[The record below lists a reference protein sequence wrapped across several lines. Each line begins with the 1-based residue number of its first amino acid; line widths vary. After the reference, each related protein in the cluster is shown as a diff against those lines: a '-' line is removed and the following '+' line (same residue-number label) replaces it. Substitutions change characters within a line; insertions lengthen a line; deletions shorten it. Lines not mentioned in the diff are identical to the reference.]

1 MPPHQRAPAGRRLV
15 TATLT
20 ARGLG
25 ASRGA
30 RTLFAGLDLVVAEG
44 DVWGLTGPNGAG
56 KSTLL
61 HALAGE
67 PDAEMSGTVT
77 VSPPHATVGFLRQEV
92 ERHDDEE
99 VRDFLHRATGVADAQ
114 AHMDALALQMA
125 DSDSAADAYGD
136 ALERWLAL
144 GGGDLDE
151 RIPVTAARLGL
162 DVAVLGLPMS
172 ALSGGQA
179 ARVTLAAVL
188 LSQYEILLLDEPT
201 NDLDLAG
208 LAVLEDFMRTERRP
222 MVVVSHDREFLAR
235 CVTGIVELDSAQRQI
250 TVFDGGYESYLAER
264 ALARQRA
271 REAYEEYAGRVGQL
285 KDRMQ
290 TQKTW
295 LDKGVRNTMRK
306 SGGKDAEK
314 DKHIRNRAGQRS
326 EKQAAKISQTERA
339 MERLD
344 VVAEPRKEW
353 QLQMEIATAPR
364 SGSVV
369 AVLSD
374 AVVRRG
380 DFALGPVTLQID
392 SGDRVLISG
401 ANGSGK
407 STLLGLLAGDRL
419 PDTGR
424 VSTGAGVAA
433 GRVDQARAEFGG
445 PGPLLDT
452 FCVAADPAGL
462 DPTEGRTVLAKF
474 GLGGEHVARS
484 CASLSPGERT
494 RAALALLQLRG
505 VNLLV
510 LDEPTNH
517 LDLPAIEQLEQ
528 AVEAFDGA
536 VLLVT
541 HDRRM
546 RQGFRGTRELV
557 VDSGAVHEV
566 R

>member
-1 MPPHQRAPAGRRLV
+1 M

-20 ARGLG
+20 ARGFG
-25 ASRGA
+25 ATRGA
-30 RTLFAGLDLVVAEG
+30 RTLFDGLDLVVAPG

-61 HALAGE
+61 HALAGD
-67 PDAEMSGTVT
+67 PVAEMTGQLTL
-77 VSPPHATVGFLRQEV
+77 SPPDATVGLLRQEV
-92 ERHDDEE
+92 ERDDDEV
-99 VRDFLHRATGVADAQ
+99 VRDFLHRVTGVADALER
-114 AHMDALALQMA
+114 MNALAGQMA

-162 DVAVLGLPMS
+162 DDTVPDLPMS

-179 ARVTLAAVL
+179 ARVNLGAVL
-188 LSQYEILLLDEPT
+188 LSQYDILLLDEPT

-208 LAVLEDFMRTERRP
+208 LAVLEDFMQAERRP

-235 CVTGIVELDSAQRQI
+235 CVTGIVELDSAQQQI
-250 TVFDGGYESYLAER
+250 AVFDGGYEAYLAER

-271 REAYEEYAGRVGQL
+271 RDAYEEYAGRVDQL
-285 KDRMQ
+285 KDRVQ
-290 TQKTW
+290 TQKSW

-306 SGGKDAEK
+306 TGGKDAER

-326 EKQAAKISQTERA
+326 EKQAAKISQSERA
-339 MERLD
+339 MERLE

-353 QLQMEIATAPR
+353 ELQMEIATAPR

-369 AVLSD
+369 AVLAE

-380 DFALGPVTLQID
+380 DFVLGPVTLQID
-392 SGDRVLISG
+392 AGDRILISG
-401 ANGSGK
+401 SNGSGK
-407 STLLGLLAGDRL
+407 TTLLAAI
-419 PDTGR
+419 TGER
-424 VSTGAGVAA
+424 AVDSGRATVGSGVQP
-433 GRVDQARAEFGG
+433 GTVDQARTEFGG
-445 PGPLLDT
+445 PDPLLDT

-462 DPTEGRTVLAKF
+462 DPTEARTLLAKF
-474 GLGGEHVARS
+474 GLGGEHVARA

-494 RAALALLQLRG
+494 RAALALLQQRG

-528 AVEAFDGA
+528 AVDAFGGT
-536 VLLVT
+536 VLLIT

-546 RQGFRGTRELV
+546 RDAFRATRELL
-557 VDSGAVHEV
+557 VDAGSV
-566 R
+566 RERH

>member
-1 MPPHQRAPAGRRLV
+1 M

-25 ASRGA
+25 ATRGA
-30 RTLFAGLDLVVAEG
+30 RTLFEALDLVVASG

-61 HALAGE
+61 HALAGV
-67 PDAEMSGTVT
+67 PDAEMSGRVS
-77 VSPPHATVGFLRQEV
+77 VSPPDATVGLLRQEV
-92 ERHDDEE
+92 ESDDDED
-99 VRDFLHRATGVADAQ
+99 VRSLLRRVTGVADAQ
-114 AHMDALALQMA
+114 SHMDDLAEKMA
-125 DSDSAADAYGD
+125 DSEEAADAYGD

-162 DVAVLGLPMS
+162 DESVLDLQVA
-172 ALSGGQA
+172 ALSGGQR
-179 ARVTLAAVL
+179 ARVNLAAVL
-188 LSQYEILLLDEPT
+188 LSQYDILLLDEPT

-208 LAVLEDFMRTERRP
+208 LDVLEEFMRTERRP

-235 CVTGIVELDSAQRQI
+235 CVTGIVELDAAQRQI
-250 TVFDGGYESYLAER
+250 TVFDGGYESYLSER

-271 REAYEEYAGRVGQL
+271 REAYEEYSGKVDQL
-285 KDRMQ
+285 KDRIQ
-290 TQKTW
+290 TQKSW

-306 SGGKDAEK
+306 AGGKDAEK

-326 EKQAAKISQTERA
+326 EKQASKISQSERA

-344 VVAEPRKEW
+344 VIEEPRKEW
-353 QLQMEIATAPR
+353 ELQMEIASAPR
-364 SGSVV
+364 SGAVV
-369 AVLSD
+369 AVLD
-374 AVVRRG
+374 QAVVRRG
-380 DFALGPVTLQID
+380 DFILGPVTLQID
-392 SGDRVLISG
+392 SGDRVLVSG
-401 ANGSGK
+401 TNGSGK
-407 STLLGLLAGDRL
+407 STLLSLLLGDRE
-419 PDTGR
+419 PDSGR
-424 VSTGAGVAA
+424 VTLGSSVEA
-433 GRVDQARAEFGG
+433 GRVDQARAAFTG
-445 PGPLLDT
+445 PEELLDV
-452 FCVAADPAGL
+452 FCAAADPDGA
-462 DPTEGRTVLAKF
+462 DPTEARTLLAKF
-474 GLGGEHVARS
+474 GLSGEHVSRQ
-484 CASLSPGERT
+484 CDSLSPGERT
-494 RAALALLQLRG
+494 RAALALLQHRG

-528 AVEAFDGA
+528 AVEEFDGT

-546 RQGFRGTRELV
+546 RDAFRSTRMLEVDAGTVTER
-557 VDSGAVHEV
+557 

>member
-1 MPPHQRAPAGRRLV
+1 M

-20 ARGLG
+20 ARGFG
-25 ASRGA
+25 ATRGA
-30 RTLFAGLDLVVAEG
+30 RTLFDGLDLVVAPG

-61 HALAGE
+61 HALAGD
-67 PDAEMSGTVT
+67 PVAEMTGQLTL
-77 VSPPHATVGFLRQEV
+77 SPPDATVGLLRQEV
-92 ERHDDEE
+92 ERDDDEV
-99 VRDFLHRATGVADAQ
+99 VRDFLHRVTGVADAL
-114 AHMDALALQMA
+114 ARMNALAEQMA

-162 DVAVLGLPMS
+162 DDTVPDLPMS

-179 ARVTLAAVL
+179 ARVNLGAVL
-188 LSQYEILLLDEPT
+188 LSQYDILLLDEPT

-208 LAVLEDFMRTERRP
+208 LAVLEEFMQAERRP

-235 CVTGIVELDSAQRQI
+235 CVTGIVELDSAQQQI
-250 TVFDGGYESYLAER
+250 TVFDGGYEAYLAER

-271 REAYEEYAGRVGQL
+271 RDAYEEYAGRVDQL
-285 KDRMQ
+285 KDRVQ
-290 TQKTW
+290 TQKSW

-306 SGGKDAEK
+306 TGGKDAER

-326 EKQAAKISQTERA
+326 EKQAAKISQSERA
-339 MERLD
+339 MERLE

-353 QLQMEIATAPR
+353 ELQMEIATAPR

-369 AVLSD
+369 AVLAE

-380 DFALGPVTLQID
+380 DFALGPVTLQVD
-392 SGDRVLISG
+392 AGDRILISG
-401 ANGSGK
+401 SNGSGK
-407 STLLGLLAGDRL
+407 TTLLAAI
-419 PDTGR
+419 TGER
-424 VSTGAGVAA
+424 SVDSGRATVGSGVRP
-433 GRVDQARAEFGG
+433 GTVDQARTEFGG
-445 PGPLLDT
+445 PDPLLDT

-462 DPTEGRTVLAKF
+462 DPTEARTLLAKF
-474 GLGGEHVARS
+474 GLGGEHIARA

-494 RAALALLQLRG
+494 RAALALLQQRG

-528 AVEAFDGA
+528 AVDAFGGT
-536 VLLVT
+536 VLLIT

-546 RQGFRGTRELV
+546 RDAFRATRELL
-557 VDSGAVHEV
+557 VDAGSV
-566 R
+566 RERH

>member
-1 MPPHQRAPAGRRLV
+1 M

-30 RTLFAGLDLVVAEG
+30 RTLFDGLDLVVASG
-44 DVWGLTGPNGAG
+44 DIWGLTGPNGAG

-61 HALAGE
+61 HALAGV
-67 PDAEMSGTVT
+67 PDAEMSGRVS
-77 VSPPHATVGFLRQEV
+77 VSPPDATVGLLRQEV
-92 ERHDDEE
+92 ESDDDED
-99 VRDFLHRATGVADAQ
+99 VRSLLRRVTGVADAQ
-114 AHMDALALQMA
+114 SHMDDLAEKMA
-125 DSDSAADAYGD
+125 DSEEAADAYGD

-162 DVAVLGLPMS
+162 DESVLDLQVA
-172 ALSGGQA
+172 ALSGGQR
-179 ARVTLAAVL
+179 ARVNLAAVL
-188 LSQYEILLLDEPT
+188 LSQYDILLLDEPT

-208 LAVLEDFMRTERRP
+208 LDVLEEFMRTERRP

-235 CVTGIVELDSAQRQI
+235 CVTGIVELDAAQRQI
-250 TVFDGGYESYLAER
+250 TVFDGGYESYLSER

-271 REAYEEYAGRVGQL
+271 REAYEEYSGKVDQL
-285 KDRMQ
+285 KDRIQ
-290 TQKTW
+290 TQKSW

-306 SGGKDAEK
+306 AGGKDAEK

-326 EKQAAKISQTERA
+326 EKQASKISQSERA

-344 VVAEPRKEW
+344 VIEEPRKEW
-353 QLQMEIATAPR
+353 ELQMEIASAPR
-364 SGSVV
+364 SGAVV
-369 AVLSD
+369 AVLD
-374 AVVRRG
+374 QAVVRRG
-380 DFALGPVTLQID
+380 DFILGPVTLQID
-392 SGDRVLISG
+392 SGDRVLVSG
-401 ANGSGK
+401 TNGSGK
-407 STLLGLLAGDRL
+407 STLLSLLLGDRE
-419 PDTGR
+419 PDSGR
-424 VSTGAGVAA
+424 VTLGSSVEA
-433 GRVDQARAEFGG
+433 GRVDQARAAFTG
-445 PGPLLDT
+445 PEELLDV
-452 FCVAADPAGL
+452 FCAAADPDGA
-462 DPTEGRTVLAKF
+462 DPTEARTLLAKF
-474 GLGGEHVARS
+474 GLSGEHVSRQ
-484 CASLSPGERT
+484 CDSLSPGERT
-494 RAALALLQLRG
+494 RAALALLQHRG

-528 AVEAFDGA
+528 AVEEFDGT

-546 RQGFRGTRELV
+546 RDAFRSTRMLEVDAGTVTER
-557 VDSGAVHEV
+557 

>member
-1 MPPHQRAPAGRRLV
+1 MPPHERPAVGGIV

-20 ARGLG
+20 ARGFG
-25 ASRGA
+25 ATRGA
-30 RTLFAGLDLVVAEG
+30 RTLFDGLDLVVAPG

-61 HALAGE
+61 HALAGD
-67 PDAEMSGTVT
+67 PVAEMTGQLTL
-77 VSPPHATVGFLRQEV
+77 SPPDATVGLLRQEV
-92 ERHDDEE
+92 ERDDDEV
-99 VRDFLHRATGVADAQ
+99 VRDFLHRVTGVADAL
-114 AHMDALALQMA
+114 ARMNALAEQMA

-162 DVAVLGLPMS
+162 DDTVPDLPMS

-179 ARVTLAAVL
+179 ARVNLGAVL
-188 LSQYEILLLDEPT
+188 LSQYDILLLDEPT

-208 LAVLEDFMRTERRP
+208 LAVLEEFMQAERRP

-235 CVTGIVELDSAQRQI
+235 CVTGIVELDSAQQQI
-250 TVFDGGYESYLAER
+250 AVFDGGYEAYLAER

-271 REAYEEYAGRVGQL
+271 RDAYEEYAGRVDQL
-285 KDRMQ
+285 KDRVQ
-290 TQKTW
+290 TQKSW

-306 SGGKDAEK
+306 TGGKDAER

-326 EKQAAKISQTERA
+326 EKQAAKISQSERA
-339 MERLD
+339 MERLE

-353 QLQMEIATAPR
+353 ELQMVIATAPR

-369 AVLSD
+369 AVLAES
-374 AVVRRG
+374 VVRRG
-380 DFALGPVTLQID
+380 DFVLGPVTLQID
-392 SGDRVLISG
+392 AGDRILISG
-401 ANGSGK
+401 SNGSGK
-407 STLLGLLAGDRL
+407 TTLLAAI
-419 PDTGR
+419 TGER
-424 VSTGAGVAA
+424 SVDSGRATVGSGVQP
-433 GRVDQARAEFGG
+433 GTVDQARTEFGG
-445 PGPLLDT
+445 PDPLLDT

-462 DPTEGRTVLAKF
+462 DPTEARTLLAKF
-474 GLGGEHVARS
+474 GLGGEHVARA

-494 RAALALLQLRG
+494 RAALALLQQRG

-528 AVEAFDGA
+528 AVDAFGGT
-536 VLLVT
+536 VLLIT

-546 RQGFRGTRELV
+546 RDAFRATRELL
-557 VDSGAVHEV
+557 VDAGSV
-566 R
+566 RERR

>member
-1 MPPHQRAPAGRRLV
+1 M

-20 ARGLG
+20 ARGFG
-25 ASRGA
+25 ATRGA
-30 RTLFAGLDLVVAEG
+30 RTLFDGLDLVVAPG

-61 HALAGE
+61 HALAGD
-67 PDAEMSGTVT
+67 PVAEMTGQLTL
-77 VSPPHATVGFLRQEV
+77 SPPDATVGLLRQEV
-92 ERHDDEE
+92 ERDDDEV
-99 VRDFLHRATGVADAQ
+99 VRDFLHRVTGVADAL
-114 AHMDALALQMA
+114 ARMNALAEQMA

-162 DVAVLGLPMS
+162 DDTVPDLPMS

-179 ARVTLAAVL
+179 ARVNLGAVL
-188 LSQYEILLLDEPT
+188 LSQYDILLLDEPT

-208 LAVLEDFMRTERRP
+208 LAVLEDFMQAERRP

-235 CVTGIVELDSAQRQI
+235 CVTGIVELDSAQQQI
-250 TVFDGGYESYLAER
+250 AVFDGGYEAYLAER

-271 REAYEEYAGRVGQL
+271 RDAYEEYAGRVDQL
-285 KDRMQ
+285 KDRVQ
-290 TQKTW
+290 TQKSW

-306 SGGKDAEK
+306 TGGKDAER

-326 EKQAAKISQTERA
+326 EKQAAKISQSERA
-339 MERLD
+339 MERLE

-353 QLQMEIATAPR
+353 ELQMEIATAPR

-369 AVLSD
+369 AVLAE

-380 DFALGPVTLQID
+380 DFVLGPVTLQID
-392 SGDRVLISG
+392 AGDRILISG
-401 ANGSGK
+401 SNGSGK
-407 STLLGLLAGDRL
+407 TTLLAAI
-419 PDTGR
+419 TGER
-424 VSTGAGVAA
+424 AVDSGRATVGSGVQP
-433 GRVDQARAEFGG
+433 GTVDQARTEFGG
-445 PGPLLDT
+445 PDPLLDT

-462 DPTEGRTVLAKF
+462 DPTEARTLLAKF
-474 GLGGEHVARS
+474 GLGGEHVARA

-494 RAALALLQLRG
+494 RAALALLQQRG

-528 AVEAFDGA
+528 AVDAFGGT
-536 VLLVT
+536 VLLIT

-546 RQGFRGTRELV
+546 RDAFRATRELL
-557 VDSGAVHEV
+557 VDAGSV
-566 R
+566 RERH

>member
-1 MPPHQRAPAGRRLV
+1 M

-20 ARGLG
+20 ARGFG
-25 ASRGA
+25 ATRGA
-30 RTLFAGLDLVVAEG
+30 RTLFDGLDLVVAPG

-61 HALAGE
+61 HALAGD
-67 PDAEMSGTVT
+67 PVAEMTGQLTL
-77 VSPPHATVGFLRQEV
+77 SPPDATVGLLRQEV
-92 ERHDDEE
+92 ERDDDEV
-99 VRDFLHRATGVADAQ
+99 VRDFLHRVTGVADAL
-114 AHMDALALQMA
+114 ARMNALAEQMA

-162 DVAVLGLPMS
+162 DDTVPDLPMS

-179 ARVTLAAVL
+179 ARVNLGAVL
-188 LSQYEILLLDEPT
+188 LSQYDILLLDEPT

-208 LAVLEDFMRTERRP
+208 LAVLEEFMQAERRP

-235 CVTGIVELDSAQRQI
+235 CVTGIVELDSAQQQI
-250 TVFDGGYESYLAER
+250 AVFDGGYEAYLAER

-271 REAYEEYAGRVGQL
+271 RDAYEEYAGRVDQL
-285 KDRMQ
+285 KDRVQ
-290 TQKTW
+290 TQKSW

-306 SGGKDAEK
+306 TGGKDAER

-326 EKQAAKISQTERA
+326 EKQAAKISQSERA
-339 MERLD
+339 MERLE

-353 QLQMEIATAPR
+353 ELQMVIATAPR

-369 AVLSD
+369 AVLAES
-374 AVVRRG
+374 VVRRG
-380 DFALGPVTLQID
+380 DFVLGPVTLQID
-392 SGDRVLISG
+392 AGDRILISG
-401 ANGSGK
+401 SNGSGK
-407 STLLGLLAGDRL
+407 TTLLAAI
-419 PDTGR
+419 TGER
-424 VSTGAGVAA
+424 SVDSGRATVGSGVRP
-433 GRVDQARAEFGG
+433 GTVDQARTEFGG
-445 PGPLLDT
+445 PDPLLDS

-462 DPTEGRTVLAKF
+462 DPTEARTLLAKF
-474 GLGGEHVARS
+474 GLGGEHVARA

-494 RAALALLQLRG
+494 RAALALLQQRG

-528 AVEAFDGA
+528 AVDAFGGT
-536 VLLVT
+536 VLLIT

-546 RQGFRGTRELV
+546 RDAFRATRELL
-557 VDSGAVHEV
+557 VDAGSV
-566 R
+566 RERH

>member
-1 MPPHQRAPAGRRLV
+1 M

-30 RTLFAGLDLVVAEG
+30 RTLFDGLDLVVAAG

-61 HALAGE
+61 HALSGH
-67 PDAEMSGTVT
+67 PDAEMSGAVT
-77 VSPPHATVGFLRQEV
+77 VSPPQATVGLLRQEV
-92 ERHDDEE
+92 ERVDDEV
-99 VRDFLHRATGVADAQ
+99 VRDFLHRVTGVADAQ
-114 AHMDALALQMA
+114 AHMDALAERLA
-125 DSDSAADAYGD
+125 DSDAAAEAYGD

-162 DVAVLGLPMS
+162 DGAVLDLPMS

-179 ARVTLAAVL
+179 ARVNLSAVL
-188 LSQYEILLLDEPT
+188 LSQYDVLLLDEPT

-208 LAVLEDFMRTERRP
+208 LAVLEEFMRTERRP
-222 MVVVSHDREFLAR
+222 VVVVSHDREFLSR

-271 REAYEEYAGRVGQL
+271 REAYEEYSGRVDQL
-285 KDRMQ
+285 KDRIQ

-306 SGGKDAEK
+306 SGGKDAER

-326 EKQAAKISQTERA
+326 EKQAAKISQSERA

-344 VVAEPRKEW
+344 AVEEPRKEW
-353 QLQMEIATAPR
+353 ELQMEIAAAPR

-380 DFALGPVTLQID
+380 DFVLGPVTLQID

-407 STLLGLLAGDRL
+407 STLLGLLAGERT
-419 PDTGR
+419 PDAGR
-424 VSTGAGVAA
+424 ATTGAGVEP
-433 GRVDQARAEFGG
+433 GRVDQARAAFGG
-445 PGPLLDT
+445 PEPLLDT

-462 DPTEGRTVLAKF
+462 DPTEARTLLAKF
-474 GLGGEHVARS
+474 GLGGEHVARA
-484 CASLSPGERT
+484 CGSLSPGERT
-494 RAALALLQLRG
+494 RAALALLQQRG

-528 AVEAFDGA
+528 AVEAFSGT

-546 RQGFRGTRELV
+546 RETFRSTREL
-557 VDSGAVHEV
+557 AVEAGSV
-566 R
+566 REER

>member
-1 MPPHQRAPAGRRLV
+1 M

-20 ARGLG
+20 ARGFG
-25 ASRGA
+25 ATRGA
-30 RTLFAGLDLVVAEG
+30 RTLFDGLDLVVAPG

-61 HALAGE
+61 HALAGD
-67 PDAEMSGTVT
+67 PVAEMTGQLTL
-77 VSPPHATVGFLRQEV
+77 SPPDATVGLLRQEV
-92 ERHDDEE
+92 ERDDDEV
-99 VRDFLHRATGVADAQ
+99 VRDFLHRVTGVADALER
-114 AHMDALALQMA
+114 MNALAEQMA
-125 DSDSAADAYGD
+125 DSDSAAGAYGD

-151 RIPVTAARLGL
+151 RIPVIAARLGL
-162 DVAVLGLPMS
+162 DDTVPDLPMS

-179 ARVTLAAVL
+179 ARVNLGAVL
-188 LSQYEILLLDEPT
+188 LSQYDILLLDEPT

-208 LAVLEDFMRTERRP
+208 LAVLEEFMQAERRP

-235 CVTGIVELDSAQRQI
+235 CVTGIVELDSAQQQI
-250 TVFDGGYESYLAER
+250 AVFDGGYEAYLAER

-271 REAYEEYAGRVGQL
+271 RDAYEEYAGRVDQL
-285 KDRMQ
+285 KDRVQ
-290 TQKTW
+290 TQKSW

-306 SGGKDAEK
+306 TGGKDAER

-326 EKQAAKISQTERA
+326 EKQAAKISQSERA
-339 MERLD
+339 MERLE

-353 QLQMEIATAPR
+353 ELQMEIATAPR

-369 AVLSD
+369 AVLAE

-380 DFALGPVTLQID
+380 DFVLGPVTLQVD
-392 SGDRVLISG
+392 AGDRILISG
-401 ANGSGK
+401 SNGSGK
-407 STLLGLLAGDRL
+407 TTLLAAI
-419 PDTGR
+419 TGER
-424 VSTGAGVAA
+424 SVDSGRATVGSGVQP
-433 GRVDQARAEFGG
+433 GTVDQARTEFGG
-445 PGPLLDT
+445 PDPLLDT

-462 DPTEGRTVLAKF
+462 DPTEARTLLAKF
-474 GLGGEHVARS
+474 GLGGEHVARA

-494 RAALALLQLRG
+494 RAALALLQQRG

-528 AVEAFDGA
+528 AVDAFGGT
-536 VLLVT
+536 VLLIT

-546 RQGFRGTRELV
+546 RDAFRATRELL
-557 VDSGAVHEV
+557 VDAGSV
-566 R
+566 RERH

>member
-30 RTLFAGLDLVVAEG
+30 RTLFTGLDLVVAEG

-61 HALAGE
+61 HALAGA

-114 AHMDALALQMA
+114 EHMDALALQMA

-353 QLQMEIATAPR
+353 QLRMEIATAPR

-494 RAALALLQLRG
+494 RAALALLQQRG

-528 AVEAFDGA
+528 AVEAFDGT

>member
-1 MPPHQRAPAGRRLV
+1 MS
-15 TATLT
+15 ATLT
-20 ARGLG
+20 ARGVG

-30 RTLFAGLDLVVAEG
+30 RTLFDGLDLVVAAG
-44 DVWGLTGPNGAG
+44 DIWGLTGPNGAG

-61 HALAGE
+61 HALAGV
-67 PDAEMSGTVT
+67 PDAEMTGEVT
-77 VSPPHATVGFLRQEV
+77 VSPPDATVGLLRQEV
-92 ERHDDEE
+92 ESDDHDEL
-99 VRDFLHRATGVADAQ
+99 VRALLHRVTGVADAQ
-114 AHMDALALQMA
+114 SRMDHLAEQMV
-125 DSDSAADAYGD
+125 DSDVAAESYGD

-151 RIPVTAARLGL
+151 RIPVVAARLGL
-162 DVAVLGLPMS
+162 EEPVLDLPVV
-172 ALSGGQA
+172 ALSGGQR
-179 ARVTLAAVL
+179 ARVNLTAVL
-188 LSQYEILLLDEPT
+188 LSQYDVLLLDEPT

-208 LAVLEDFMRTERRP
+208 LDVLEEFMRTERRP

-235 CVTGIVELDSAQRQI
+235 CVTGIVELDAAQRQI

-271 REAYEEYAGRVGQL
+271 REAYEEYAGKVDQL
-285 KDRMQ
+285 KDRIQ

-306 SGGKDAEK
+306 SGGRDAER

-326 EKQAAKISQTERA
+326 EKQASKISQSERA

-344 VVAEPRKEW
+344 VVEEPRKEW
-353 QLQMEIATAPR
+353 ELQMEIASAPR

-369 AVLSD
+369 AVLD
-374 AVVRRG
+374 EVIARRG
-380 DFALGPVTLQID
+380 DFVLGPVTVQVD
-392 SGDRVLISG
+392 AGDRILVSG

-407 STLLGLLAGDRL
+407 STLLGLLLGDRA
-419 PDTGR
+419 PDSGR
-424 VSTGAGVAA
+424 ATLGSSVAT
-433 GRVDQARAEFGG
+433 GRVDQARAAFTG
-445 PGPLLDT
+445 PGELIDV
-452 FCVAADPAGL
+452 FCLAADPDGA
-462 DPTEGRTVLAKF
+462 DPTEVRTLLAKF
-474 GLGGEHVARS
+474 GLGGEHVARR
-484 CASLSPGERT
+484 CDSLSPGERT
-494 RAALALLQLRG
+494 RAALALLQQRG

-528 AVEAFDGA
+528 AVEEFDGT

-546 RQGFRGTRELV
+546 REAFRATRELIV
-557 VDSGAVHEV
+557 ESGSV
-566 R
+566 RELR

>member
-1 MPPHQRAPAGRRLV
+1 M

-20 ARGLG
+20 ARGFG
-25 ASRGA
+25 ATRGA
-30 RTLFAGLDLVVAEG
+30 RTLFDGLDLVVAPG

-61 HALAGE
+61 HALAGD
-67 PDAEMSGTVT
+67 PVAEMTGQLTL
-77 VSPPHATVGFLRQEV
+77 SPPDATVGLLRQEV
-92 ERHDDEE
+92 ERDDDEV
-99 VRDFLHRATGVADAQ
+99 VRDFLHRVTGVADALER
-114 AHMDALALQMA
+114 MNALAGQMA

-162 DVAVLGLPMS
+162 DDTVLDLPMS

-179 ARVTLAAVL
+179 ARVNLGAVL
-188 LSQYEILLLDEPT
+188 LSQYDILLLDEPT

-208 LAVLEDFMRTERRP
+208 LAVLEEFMQAERRP

-235 CVTGIVELDSAQRQI
+235 CVTGIVELDSAQQQI
-250 TVFDGGYESYLAER
+250 TVFDGGYEAYLAER

-271 REAYEEYAGRVGQL
+271 RDAYEEYAGRVDQL
-285 KDRMQ
+285 KDRVQ
-290 TQKTW
+290 TQKSW

-306 SGGKDAEK
+306 TGGKDAER

-326 EKQAAKISQTERA
+326 EKQAAKISQSERA
-339 MERLD
+339 MERLE

-353 QLQMEIATAPR
+353 ELQMEIATAPR

-369 AVLSD
+369 AVLAE

-380 DFALGPVTLQID
+380 DFVLGPVTLQVD
-392 SGDRVLISG
+392 AGDRILISG
-401 ANGSGK
+401 SNGSGK
-407 STLLGLLAGDRL
+407 TTLLAAI
-419 PDTGR
+419 TGER
-424 VSTGAGVAA
+424 AVDSGRATVGSGVQP
-433 GRVDQARAEFGG
+433 GRVDQARSEFGG
-445 PGPLLDT
+445 PDPLLDT

-462 DPTEGRTVLAKF
+462 DPTEARTLLAKF
-474 GLGGEHVARS
+474 GLGGEHVARG

-494 RAALALLQLRG
+494 RAALALLQQRG
-505 VNLLV
+505 VNLVV

-528 AVEAFDGA
+528 AVDAFGGT
-536 VLLVT
+536 VLLIT

-546 RQGFRGTRELV
+546 RDAFRATRELL
-557 VDSGAVHEV
+557 VDAGSV
-566 R
+566 RERH

>member
-1 MPPHQRAPAGRRLV
+1 M

-20 ARGLG
+20 ARGFG
-25 ASRGA
+25 ATRGA
-30 RTLFAGLDLVVAEG
+30 RTLFDGLDLVVAPG

-61 HALAGE
+61 HALAGD
-67 PDAEMSGTVT
+67 PVAEMTGQLTL
-77 VSPPHATVGFLRQEV
+77 SPPDATVGLLRQEV
-92 ERHDDEE
+92 ERDDDEV
-99 VRDFLHRATGVADAQ
+99 VRDFLHRVTGVADALER
-114 AHMDALALQMA
+114 MNALAEQMA

-162 DVAVLGLPMS
+162 DDTVPDLPMS

-179 ARVTLAAVL
+179 ARVNLGAVL
-188 LSQYEILLLDEPT
+188 LSQYDILLLDEPT

-208 LAVLEDFMRTERRP
+208 LAVLEEFMQAERRP

-235 CVTGIVELDSAQRQI
+235 CVTGIVELDSAQQQI
-250 TVFDGGYESYLAER
+250 AVFDGGYEAYLAER

-271 REAYEEYAGRVGQL
+271 RDAYEEYAGRVDQL
-285 KDRMQ
+285 KDRVQ
-290 TQKTW
+290 TQKSW

-306 SGGKDAEK
+306 TGGKDAER

-326 EKQAAKISQTERA
+326 EKQAAKISQSERA
-339 MERLD
+339 MERLE

-353 QLQMEIATAPR
+353 ELQMEIATAPR

-369 AVLSD
+369 AVLAE

-380 DFALGPVTLQID
+380 DFVLGPVTLQVD
-392 SGDRVLISG
+392 AGDRILISG
-401 ANGSGK
+401 SNGSGK
-407 STLLGLLAGDRL
+407 TTLLAAI
-419 PDTGR
+419 TGER
-424 VSTGAGVAA
+424 SVDSGRATVGSGVQP
-433 GRVDQARAEFGG
+433 GTVDQARTEFGG
-445 PGPLLDT
+445 PDPLLDS

-462 DPTEGRTVLAKF
+462 DPTEARTLLAKF
-474 GLGGEHVARS
+474 GLGGEHVARA

-494 RAALALLQLRG
+494 RAALALLQQRG

-528 AVEAFDGA
+528 AVDAFGGT
-536 VLLVT
+536 VLLIT

-546 RQGFRGTRELV
+546 RDAFRATRELL
-557 VDSGAVHEV
+557 VDAGSV
-566 R
+566 RERH

>member
-1 MPPHQRAPAGRRLV
+1 M

-20 ARGLG
+20 ARGFG
-25 ASRGA
+25 ATRGA
-30 RTLFAGLDLVVAEG
+30 RTLFDGLDLVVAPG

-61 HALAGE
+61 HALAGD
-67 PDAEMSGTVT
+67 PVAEMTGQLTL
-77 VSPPHATVGFLRQEV
+77 SPPDATVGLLRQEV
-92 ERHDDEE
+92 ERDDDEV
-99 VRDFLHRATGVADAQ
+99 VRDFLHRVTGVADALER
-114 AHMDALALQMA
+114 MNALAEQMA
-125 DSDSAADAYGD
+125 DSDSAAGAYGD

-151 RIPVTAARLGL
+151 RIPVIAARLGL
-162 DVAVLGLPMS
+162 DDTVPDLPMS

-179 ARVTLAAVL
+179 ARVNLGAVL
-188 LSQYEILLLDEPT
+188 LSQYDILLLDEPT

-208 LAVLEDFMRTERRP
+208 LAVLEEFMQAERRP

-235 CVTGIVELDSAQRQI
+235 CVTGIVELDSAQQQI
-250 TVFDGGYESYLAER
+250 AVFDGGYEAYLAER

-271 REAYEEYAGRVGQL
+271 RDAYEEYAGRVDQL
-285 KDRMQ
+285 KDRVQ
-290 TQKTW
+290 TQKSW

-306 SGGKDAEK
+306 TGGKDAER

-326 EKQAAKISQTERA
+326 EKQAAKISQSERA
-339 MERLD
+339 MERLE

-353 QLQMEIATAPR
+353 ELQMEIATAPR

-369 AVLSD
+369 AVLAE

-380 DFALGPVTLQID
+380 DFVLGPVTLQID
-392 SGDRVLISG
+392 AGDRILISG
-401 ANGSGK
+401 SNGSGK
-407 STLLGLLAGDRL
+407 TTLLAAI
-419 PDTGR
+419 TGER
-424 VSTGAGVAA
+424 SVDSGRATVGSGVQP
-433 GRVDQARAEFGG
+433 GTVDQARTEFGG
-445 PGPLLDT
+445 PDPLLDS

-462 DPTEGRTVLAKF
+462 DPTEARTLLAKF
-474 GLGGEHVARS
+474 GLGGEHVARA

-494 RAALALLQLRG
+494 RAALALLQQRG

-528 AVEAFDGA
+528 AVDAFGGT
-536 VLLVT
+536 VLLIT

-546 RQGFRGTRELV
+546 RDAFRATRELL
-557 VDSGAVHEV
+557 VDAGSV
-566 R
+566 RERH

>member
-1 MPPHQRAPAGRRLV
+1 M

-30 RTLFAGLDLVVAEG
+30 RTLFEGLDLVVAEG

-61 HALAGE
+61 HALAGA
-67 PDAEMSGTVT
+67 PDAEMSGAVT
-77 VSPPHATVGFLRQEV
+77 VSPPHATVGLLRQEV
-92 ERHDDEE
+92 ERHDDED
-99 VRDFLHRATGVADAQ
+99 VRGFLHRVTGVTDAQ
-114 AHMDALALQMA
+114 HHMDALAEQMA

-162 DVAVLGLPMS
+162 DTTVLGLPMS

-179 ARVTLAAVL
+179 ARVNLSAVL
-188 LSQYEILLLDEPT
+188 LSQYDILLLDEPT

-208 LAVLEDFMRTERRP
+208 LDVLEEFMRAERRP

-250 TVFDGGYESYLAER
+250 SVFDGGYESYLSER

-295 LDKGVRNTMRK
+295 LDKGVRNSMRK
-306 SGGKDAEK
+306 AGGKDAEK
-314 DKHIRNRAGQRS
+314 DKHLRNRAGQRS
-326 EKQAAKISQTERA
+326 EKQASKISQTERA

-344 VVAEPRKEW
+344 VIEEPRKEW
-353 QLQMEIATAPR
+353 ELQMEIAAAPR

-374 AVVRRG
+374 ATVRRG
-380 DFALGPVTLQID
+380 DFVLGPVTVQID
-392 SGDRVLISG
+392 SGDRVLVSG
-401 ANGSGK
+401 SNGSGK
-407 STLLGLLAGDRL
+407 STLLGLLLGTHL
-419 PDTGR
+419 PDEGR
-424 VSTGAGVAA
+424 AVIGAGVEP

-445 PGPLLDT
+445 PDTLLDT
-452 FCVAADPAGL
+452 FCTAADPDGL
-462 DPTEGRTVLAKF
+462 DPTEARTLLAKF
-474 GLGGEHVARS
+474 GLGGEHVSRS
-484 CASLSPGERT
+484 CGSLSPGERT
-494 RAALALLQLRG
+494 RAALALLQQRG

-517 LDLPAIEQLEQ
+517 LDLTAIEQLEQ
-528 AVEAFDGA
+528 AVEAFDGTI
-536 VLLVT
+536 LLVT

-546 RQGFRGTRELV
+546 RQGFRATREF
-557 VDSGAVHEV
+557 EV
-566 R
+566 AAGTVRELR

>member
-1 MPPHQRAPAGRRLV
+1 MM
-15 TATLT
+15 ATLT
-20 ARGLG
+20 ARKVG
-25 ASRGA
+25 AARGA
-30 RTLFAGLDLVVAEG
+30 RTLFEGLDLVVATG

-61 HALAGE
+61 HALAGT
-67 PDAEMSGTVT
+67 PDAEMSGQVT
-77 VSPPHATVGFLRQEV
+77 VSPPEATVGLLRQEI
-92 ERHDDEE
+92 ESDDDEV
-99 VRDFLHRATGVADAQ
+99 VRELVHRVTGVTDAQ
-114 AHMDALALQMA
+114 IIMDSLAEQMA
-125 DSDSAADAYGD
+125 DSEEAAEAYGD

-162 DVAVLGLPMS
+162 DGSVLDLPVA
-172 ALSGGQA
+172 ALSGGQR
-179 ARVTLAAVL
+179 ARVNLAAVL
-188 LSQYEILLLDEPT
+188 LSQYDVLLLDEPT

-208 LAVLEDFMRTERRP
+208 LEVLEEFMQAERRP

-235 CVTGIVELDSAQRQI
+235 CVTGIVELDAAQRQI
-250 TVFDGGYESYLAER
+250 TVFDGGYESYLTER

-271 REAYEEYAGRVGQL
+271 REAYEEYAGRVDQL
-285 KDRMQ
+285 KDRIQ

-306 SGGKDAEK
+306 SGGKDAER

-326 EKQAAKISQTERA
+326 EKQAAKIAQSERA

-353 QLQMEIATAPR
+353 KLRMEIAAAPR

-369 AVLSD
+369 AVLD
-374 AVVRRG
+374 EATARRG
-380 DFALGPVTLQID
+380 DFRLGPVTLQID
-392 SGDRVLISG
+392 GGDRVLISG

-407 STLLGLLAGDRL
+407 STLLAMMLGDRE
-419 PDTGR
+419 PDEGR
-424 VSTGAGVAA
+424 VTLGASVEA
-433 GRVDQARAEFGG
+433 GRVDQARAAFTG
-445 PGPLLDT
+445 PNQLLDV
-452 FCVAADPAGL
+452 FCAAADPDGA
-462 DPTEGRTVLAKF
+462 DPTEVRTLLAKF
-474 GLGGEHVARS
+474 GLGGEHVSRR
-484 CASLSPGERT
+484 CDSLSPGERT
-494 RAALALLQLRG
+494 RAALALLQHRG

-528 AVEAFDGA
+528 AVENFDGT

-546 RQGFRGTRELV
+546 RGGFRSTRELV
-557 VDSGAVHEV
+557 VDAGAVREQH
-566 R
+566 

>member
-1 MPPHQRAPAGRRLV
+1 M

-20 ARGLG
+20 ARGFG
-25 ASRGA
+25 ATRGA
-30 RTLFAGLDLVVAEG
+30 RTLFDGLDLVVAPG

-61 HALAGE
+61 HALAGD
-67 PDAEMSGTVT
+67 PVAEMTGQLTL
-77 VSPPHATVGFLRQEV
+77 SPPDATVGLLRQEV
-92 ERHDDEE
+92 ERDDDEV
-99 VRDFLHRATGVADAQ
+99 VRDFLHRVTGVADALER
-114 AHMDALALQMA
+114 MNALAGQMA

-162 DVAVLGLPMS
+162 DDTVLDLPMS

-179 ARVTLAAVL
+179 ARVNLGAVL
-188 LSQYEILLLDEPT
+188 LSQYDILLLDEPT

-208 LAVLEDFMRTERRP
+208 LAVLEEFMQAERRP

-235 CVTGIVELDSAQRQI
+235 CVTGIVELDSAQQQI
-250 TVFDGGYESYLAER
+250 TVFDGGYEAYLAER

-271 REAYEEYAGRVGQL
+271 RDAYEEYAGRVDQL
-285 KDRMQ
+285 KDRVQ
-290 TQKTW
+290 TQKSW

-306 SGGKDAEK
+306 TGGKDAER

-326 EKQAAKISQTERA
+326 EKQAAKISQSERA
-339 MERLD
+339 MERLE

-353 QLQMEIATAPR
+353 ELQMEIATAPR

-369 AVLSD
+369 AVLAE

-380 DFALGPVTLQID
+380 DFVLGPVTLQVD
-392 SGDRVLISG
+392 AGDRILISG
-401 ANGSGK
+401 SNGSGK
-407 STLLGLLAGDRL
+407 TTLLAAI
-419 PDTGR
+419 TGER
-424 VSTGAGVAA
+424 AVDSGRATVGSGVQP
-433 GRVDQARAEFGG
+433 GRVDQARSEFGG
-445 PGPLLDT
+445 PDPLLDT

-462 DPTEGRTVLAKF
+462 DPTEARTLLAKF
-474 GLGGEHVARS
+474 GLGGEHVARG

-494 RAALALLQLRG
+494 RAALALLQQRG

-528 AVEAFDGA
+528 AVDAFGGT
-536 VLLVT
+536 VLLIT

-546 RQGFRGTRELV
+546 RDAFRATRELL
-557 VDSGAVHEV
+557 VDAGSV
-566 R
+566 RERR

>member
-1 MPPHQRAPAGRRLV
+1 M

-20 ARGLG
+20 ARGFG
-25 ASRGA
+25 ATRGA
-30 RTLFAGLDLVVAEG
+30 RTLFDGLDLVVAPG

-61 HALAGE
+61 HALAGD
-67 PDAEMSGTVT
+67 PVAEMTGQLTL
-77 VSPPHATVGFLRQEV
+77 SPPDATVGLLRQEV
-92 ERHDDEE
+92 ERDDDEV
-99 VRDFLHRATGVADAQ
+99 VRDFLHRVTGVADALER
-114 AHMDALALQMA
+114 MNALAGQMA

-162 DVAVLGLPMS
+162 DDTVLDLPMS

-179 ARVTLAAVL
+179 ARVNLGAVL
-188 LSQYEILLLDEPT
+188 LSQYDILLLDEPT

-208 LAVLEDFMRTERRP
+208 LAVLEEFMQAERRP

-235 CVTGIVELDSAQRQI
+235 CVTGIVELDSAQQQI
-250 TVFDGGYESYLAER
+250 TVFDGGYEAYLAER

-271 REAYEEYAGRVGQL
+271 RDAYEEYAGRVDQL
-285 KDRMQ
+285 KDRVQ
-290 TQKTW
+290 TQKSW

-306 SGGKDAEK
+306 TGGKDAER

-326 EKQAAKISQTERA
+326 EKQAAKISQSERA
-339 MERLD
+339 MERLE

-353 QLQMEIATAPR
+353 ELQMEIATAPR

-369 AVLSD
+369 AVLVE

-380 DFALGPVTLQID
+380 DFVLGPVTLQVD
-392 SGDRVLISG
+392 AGDRILISG
-401 ANGSGK
+401 SNGSGK
-407 STLLGLLAGDRL
+407 TTLLAAI
-419 PDTGR
+419 TGER
-424 VSTGAGVAA
+424 AVDSGRATVGSGVQP
-433 GRVDQARAEFGG
+433 GRVDQARSEFGG
-445 PGPLLDT
+445 PDPLLDT

-462 DPTEGRTVLAKF
+462 DPTEARTLLAKF
-474 GLGGEHVARS
+474 GLGGEHVARG

-494 RAALALLQLRG
+494 RAALALLQQRG

-528 AVEAFDGA
+528 AVDAFGGT
-536 VLLVT
+536 VLLIT

-546 RQGFRGTRELV
+546 RDAFRATRELL
-557 VDSGAVHEV
+557 VDAGSV
-566 R
+566 RERR

>member
-1 MPPHQRAPAGRRLV
+1 M

-30 RTLFAGLDLVVAEG
+30 RTLFDGLDLVVAEG

-61 HALAGE
+61 HALSGE
-67 PDAEMSGTVT
+67 PDAEMTGTVT

-92 ERHDDEE
+92 DRYDDEV
-99 VRDFLHRATGVADAQ
+99 VRGFLHRVTGVAAAQ
-114 AHMDALALQMA
+114 EHMDALAEQMA

-136 ALERWLAL
+136 ALELWLAL

-162 DVAVLGLPMS
+162 DHAVLDLPMV

-179 ARVTLAAVL
+179 ARVNLSAVL
-188 LSQYEILLLDEPT
+188 LSQYDVLLLDEPT

-208 LAVLEDFMRTERRP
+208 LAVLEEFMRTERRP

-235 CVTGIVELDSAQRQI
+235 CVTGIIELDSAQRQI

-264 ALARQRA
+264 VLARQRA
-271 REAYEEYAGRVGQL
+271 RDAFEEYAGRVGQM

-295 LDKGVRNTMRK
+295 LDKGVRNSMRK
-306 SGGKDAEK
+306 AGGKDVEK

-344 VVAEPRKEW
+344 VVEEPRKEW
-353 QLQMEIATAPR
+353 ELQMEIAAAPR

-369 AVLSD
+369 AVLSE

-380 DFALGPVTLQID
+380 DFVLGPVTLQID
-392 SGDRVLISG
+392 AGDRVLVSG

-407 STLLGLLAGDRL
+407 STLLTLLLGDHL
-419 PDTGR
+419 PDAGR
-424 VSTGAGVAA
+424 ATTGAGVQP
-433 GRVDQARAEFGG
+433 GRVDQARSEFGG
-445 PGPLLDT
+445 PEPLLDT

-462 DPTEGRTVLAKF
+462 DPTEGRTLLAKF
-474 GLGGEHVARS
+474 GLSGEHVARS

-494 RAALALLQLRG
+494 RAALALLQQRG

-528 AVEAFDGA
+528 AVEAFDGT

-546 RQGFRGTRELV
+546 RETFRSTRELV
-557 VDSGAVHEV
+557 VEAGSV
-566 R
+566 REPR

>member
-1 MPPHQRAPAGRRLV
+1 M

-30 RTLFAGLDLVVAEG
+30 RTLFDGLDLVVASG

-61 HALAGE
+61 HALAGV
-67 PDAEMSGTVT
+67 PDAEMSGRVS
-77 VSPPHATVGFLRQEV
+77 VSPPDATVGLLRQEV
-92 ERHDDEE
+92 ESDDDED
-99 VRDFLHRATGVADAQ
+99 VRSLLQRVTGVADAQ
-114 AHMDALALQMA
+114 SHMDDLAEKMA
-125 DSDSAADAYGD
+125 DSEEAADAYGD

-162 DVAVLGLPMS
+162 DESVLDLQVA
-172 ALSGGQA
+172 ALSGGQR
-179 ARVTLAAVL
+179 ARVNLAAVL
-188 LSQYEILLLDEPT
+188 LSQYDILLLDEPT

-208 LAVLEDFMRTERRP
+208 LDVLEEFMRTERRP

-235 CVTGIVELDSAQRQI
+235 CVTGIVELDAAQRQI
-250 TVFDGGYESYLAER
+250 TVFDGGYESYLSER

-271 REAYEEYAGRVGQL
+271 REAYEEYSGKVDQL
-285 KDRMQ
+285 KDRIQ
-290 TQKTW
+290 TQKSW

-306 SGGKDAEK
+306 AGGKDAEK

-326 EKQAAKISQTERA
+326 EKQASKISQSERA

-344 VVAEPRKEW
+344 VIEEPRKEW
-353 QLQMEIATAPR
+353 ELQMEIASAPR
-364 SGSVV
+364 SGAVV
-369 AVLSD
+369 AVLD
-374 AVVRRG
+374 QAVVRRG
-380 DFALGPVTLQID
+380 DFILGPVTLQID
-392 SGDRVLISG
+392 SGDRVLVSG
-401 ANGSGK
+401 TNGSGK
-407 STLLGLLAGDRL
+407 STLLSLLLDDRE
-419 PDTGR
+419 PDSGR
-424 VSTGAGVAA
+424 VTLGSSVEA
-433 GRVDQARAEFGG
+433 GRVDQARAAFTG
-445 PGPLLDT
+445 PEELLDV
-452 FCVAADPAGL
+452 FCAAAGPDGA
-462 DPTEGRTVLAKF
+462 DPTEARTLLAKF
-474 GLGGEHVARS
+474 GLSGEHVSRQ
-484 CASLSPGERT
+484 CDSLSPGERT
-494 RAALALLQLRG
+494 RAALALLQHRG

-528 AVEAFDGA
+528 AVEEFDGTI
-536 VLLVT
+536 LLVT

-546 RQGFRGTRELV
+546 RDAFRSTRMLEVDAGTVTER
-557 VDSGAVHEV
+557 

>member
-1 MPPHQRAPAGRRLV
+1 M

-20 ARGLG
+20 ARGFG
-25 ASRGA
+25 ATRGA
-30 RTLFAGLDLVVAEG
+30 RTLFDGLDLVVAPG

-61 HALAGE
+61 HALAGD
-67 PDAEMSGTVT
+67 PVAEMTGQLTL
-77 VSPPHATVGFLRQEV
+77 SPPDATVGLLRQEV
-92 ERHDDEE
+92 ERDDDEV
-99 VRDFLHRATGVADAQ
+99 VRDFLHRITGVADALER
-114 AHMDALALQMA
+114 MNALAGQMA

-162 DVAVLGLPMS
+162 DDTVLDLPMA

-179 ARVTLAAVL
+179 ARVNLGAVL
-188 LSQYEILLLDEPT
+188 LSQYGILLLDEPT

-208 LAVLEDFMRTERRP
+208 LAVLEEFMQAERRP
-222 MVVVSHDREFLAR
+222 IVVVSHDREFLAR
-235 CVTGIVELDSAQRQI
+235 CVTGIVELDSAQQQI
-250 TVFDGGYESYLAER
+250 TVFDGGYEAYLAER

-271 REAYEEYAGRVGQL
+271 RDAYEEYAGRVDQL
-285 KDRMQ
+285 KDRVQ
-290 TQKTW
+290 TQKSW

-306 SGGKDAEK
+306 TGGKDAER

-326 EKQAAKISQTERA
+326 EKQAAKISQSERA
-339 MERLD
+339 MERLE

-353 QLQMEIATAPR
+353 ELQMEIATAPR

-369 AVLSD
+369 AVLAE

-380 DFALGPVTLQID
+380 DFVLGPVTLQVD
-392 SGDRVLISG
+392 AGDRILISG
-401 ANGSGK
+401 SNGSGK
-407 STLLGLLAGDRL
+407 TTLLAAI
-419 PDTGR
+419 TGER
-424 VSTGAGVAA
+424 AVDSGRATVGSGVQP
-433 GRVDQARAEFGG
+433 GRVDQARSEFGG
-445 PGPLLDT
+445 PDPLLDT

-462 DPTEGRTVLAKF
+462 DPTEARTLLAKF
-474 GLGGEHVARS
+474 GLGGEHVARG

-494 RAALALLQLRG
+494 RAALALLQQRG

-528 AVEAFDGA
+528 AVDAFGGT
-536 VLLVT
+536 VLLIT

-546 RQGFRGTRELV
+546 RDAFRATRELLV
-557 VDSGAVHEV
+557 LSLIHI
-566 R
+566 

>member
-1 MPPHQRAPAGRRLV
+1 M

-20 ARGLG
+20 ARGFG
-25 ASRGA
+25 ATRGA
-30 RTLFAGLDLVVAEG
+30 RTLFDGLDLVVEPG

-61 HALAGE
+61 HALAGD
-67 PDAEMSGTVT
+67 PVAEMTGQLTL
-77 VSPPHATVGFLRQEV
+77 SPPDATVGLLRQEV
-92 ERHDDEE
+92 ERDDDEV
-99 VRDFLHRATGVADAQ
+99 VRDFLHRVTGVADALER
-114 AHMDALALQMA
+114 MNALAGQMA

-162 DVAVLGLPMS
+162 DDTVPDLPMS

-179 ARVTLAAVL
+179 ARVNLGAVL
-188 LSQYEILLLDEPT
+188 LSQYDILLLDEPT

-208 LAVLEDFMRTERRP
+208 LAVLEDFMQAERRP

-235 CVTGIVELDSAQRQI
+235 CVTGIVELDSAQQQI
-250 TVFDGGYESYLAER
+250 AVFDGGYEAYLAER

-271 REAYEEYAGRVGQL
+271 RDAYEEYAGRVDQL
-285 KDRMQ
+285 KDRVQ
-290 TQKTW
+290 TQKSW

-306 SGGKDAEK
+306 TGGKDAER

-326 EKQAAKISQTERA
+326 EKQAAKISQSERA
-339 MERLD
+339 MERLE

-353 QLQMEIATAPR
+353 ELQMEIATAPR

-369 AVLSD
+369 AVLAE

-380 DFALGPVTLQID
+380 DFVLGPVTLQID
-392 SGDRVLISG
+392 AGDRILISG
-401 ANGSGK
+401 SNGSGK
-407 STLLGLLAGDRL
+407 TTLLAAI
-419 PDTGR
+419 TGER
-424 VSTGAGVAA
+424 SVDSGRATVGSGVQP
-433 GRVDQARAEFGG
+433 GTVDQARTEFGG
-445 PGPLLDT
+445 PDPLLDT
-452 FCVAADPAGL
+452 FCVAADSAGL
-462 DPTEGRTVLAKF
+462 DPTEARTLLAKF
-474 GLGGEHVARS
+474 GLGGEHVARA

-494 RAALALLQLRG
+494 RAALALLQQRG

-528 AVEAFDGA
+528 AVDAFGGT
-536 VLLVT
+536 VLLIT

-546 RQGFRGTRELV
+546 WDAFRATRELL
-557 VDSGAVHEV
+557 VDAGSV
-566 R
+566 RERH

>member
-1 MPPHQRAPAGRRLV
+1 M

-20 ARGLG
+20 ARGFG
-25 ASRGA
+25 ATRGA
-30 RTLFAGLDLVVAEG
+30 RTLFDGLDLVVAPG

-61 HALAGE
+61 HALAGD
-67 PDAEMSGTVT
+67 PVAEMTGQLTL
-77 VSPPHATVGFLRQEV
+77 SPPDATVGLLRQEV
-92 ERHDDEE
+92 ERDDDEV
-99 VRDFLHRATGVADAQ
+99 VRDFLHRVTGVADALER
-114 AHMDALALQMA
+114 MNALAGQMA

-162 DVAVLGLPMS
+162 DDTVLDLPMS

-179 ARVTLAAVL
+179 ARVNLGAVL
-188 LSQYEILLLDEPT
+188 LSQYDILLLDEPT

-208 LAVLEDFMRTERRP
+208 LAVLEEFMQAERRP

-235 CVTGIVELDSAQRQI
+235 CVTGIVELDSAQQQI
-250 TVFDGGYESYLAER
+250 TVFDGGYEAYLAER

-271 REAYEEYAGRVGQL
+271 RDAYEEYAGRVDQL
-285 KDRMQ
+285 KDRVQ
-290 TQKTW
+290 TQKSW

-306 SGGKDAEK
+306 TGGKDAER

-326 EKQAAKISQTERA
+326 EKQAAKISQSERA
-339 MERLD
+339 MERLE

-353 QLQMEIATAPR
+353 ELQMEIATAPR

-369 AVLSD
+369 AVLAE

-380 DFALGPVTLQID
+380 DFVLGPVTLQVD
-392 SGDRVLISG
+392 AGDRILISG
-401 ANGSGK
+401 SNGSGK
-407 STLLGLLAGDRL
+407 TTLLAAI
-419 PDTGR
+419 TGER
-424 VSTGAGVAA
+424 AVDSGRATVGSGVQPE
-433 GRVDQARAEFGG
+433 RVDQARSEFGG
-445 PGPLLDT
+445 PDPLLDT

-462 DPTEGRTVLAKF
+462 DPTEARTLLAKF
-474 GLGGEHVARS
+474 GLGGEHVARG

-494 RAALALLQLRG
+494 RAALALLQQRG

-528 AVEAFDGA
+528 AVDAFGGT
-536 VLLVT
+536 VLLIT

-546 RQGFRGTRELV
+546 RDAFRATRELL
-557 VDSGAVHEV
+557 VDAGSV
-566 R
+566 RERR

>member
-1 MPPHQRAPAGRRLV
+1 M

-20 ARGLG
+20 ARGFG
-25 ASRGA
+25 ATRGA
-30 RTLFAGLDLVVAEG
+30 RTLFDGLDLVVAPG

-61 HALAGE
+61 HALAGD
-67 PDAEMSGTVT
+67 PVAEMTGQLTL
-77 VSPPHATVGFLRQEV
+77 SPPDATVGLLRQEV
-92 ERHDDEE
+92 ERDDDEV
-99 VRDFLHRATGVADAQ
+99 VRDFLHRITGVADALER
-114 AHMDALALQMA
+114 MNALAGQMA

-162 DVAVLGLPMS
+162 DDTVLDLPMA

-179 ARVTLAAVL
+179 ARVNLGAVL
-188 LSQYEILLLDEPT
+188 LSQYSILLLDEPT

-208 LAVLEDFMRTERRP
+208 LAVLEEFMQAERRP
-222 MVVVSHDREFLAR
+222 IVVVSHDREFLAR
-235 CVTGIVELDSAQRQI
+235 CVTGIVELDSAQQQI
-250 TVFDGGYESYLAER
+250 TVFDGGYEAYLAER

-271 REAYEEYAGRVGQL
+271 RDAYQEYAGRVDQL
-285 KDRMQ
+285 KDRVQ
-290 TQKTW
+290 TQKSW

-306 SGGKDAEK
+306 TGGKDAER

-326 EKQAAKISQTERA
+326 EKQAAKISQSERA
-339 MERLD
+339 MERLE

-353 QLQMEIATAPR
+353 ELQMEIATAPR

-369 AVLSD
+369 AVLAE

-380 DFALGPVTLQID
+380 DFVLGPVTLQVD
-392 SGDRVLISG
+392 AGDRILISG
-401 ANGSGK
+401 SNGSGK
-407 STLLGLLAGDRL
+407 TTLLAAI
-419 PDTGR
+419 TGER
-424 VSTGAGVAA
+424 AVDSGRATVGSGVQP
-433 GRVDQARAEFGG
+433 GRVDQARSEFGG
-445 PGPLLDT
+445 PDPLLDT

-462 DPTEGRTVLAKF
+462 DPTEARTLLAKF
-474 GLGGEHVARS
+474 GLGGEHVARG

-494 RAALALLQLRG
+494 RAALALLQQRG

-528 AVEAFDGA
+528 AVDAFGGT
-536 VLLVT
+536 VLLIT

-546 RQGFRGTRELV
+546 RDAFRATRELL
-557 VDSGAVHEV
+557 VDAGSV
-566 R
+566 RERR

>member
-1 MPPHQRAPAGRRLV
+1 M

-20 ARGLG
+20 ARGFG
-25 ASRGA
+25 ATRGA
-30 RTLFAGLDLVVAEG
+30 RTLFDGLDLVVAPG

-61 HALAGE
+61 HALAGD
-67 PDAEMSGTVT
+67 PVAEMTGQLTL
-77 VSPPHATVGFLRQEV
+77 SPPDATVGLLRQEV
-92 ERHDDEE
+92 ERDDDEV
-99 VRDFLHRATGVADAQ
+99 VRDFLHRVTGVADALERMNAQ
-114 AHMDALALQMA
+114 AGQMA

-162 DVAVLGLPMS
+162 DDTVLDLPMS

-179 ARVTLAAVL
+179 ARVNLGAVL
-188 LSQYEILLLDEPT
+188 LSQYDILLLDEPT

-208 LAVLEDFMRTERRP
+208 LAVLEEFMQAERRP

-235 CVTGIVELDSAQRQI
+235 CVTGIVELDSAQQQI
-250 TVFDGGYESYLAER
+250 TVFDGGYEAYLAER

-271 REAYEEYAGRVGQL
+271 RDAYEEYAGRVDQL
-285 KDRMQ
+285 KDRVQ
-290 TQKTW
+290 TQKSW

-306 SGGKDAEK
+306 TGGKDAER

-326 EKQAAKISQTERA
+326 EKQAAKISQSERA
-339 MERLD
+339 MERLE

-353 QLQMEIATAPR
+353 ELQMEIATAPR

-369 AVLSD
+369 AVLAE

-380 DFALGPVTLQID
+380 DFVLGPVTLQID
-392 SGDRVLISG
+392 AGDRILISG
-401 ANGSGK
+401 SNGSGK
-407 STLLGLLAGDRL
+407 TTLLAAI
-419 PDTGR
+419 TGER
-424 VSTGAGVAA
+424 SVDSGRATVGSGVQP
-433 GRVDQARAEFGG
+433 GTVDQARTEFGG
-445 PGPLLDT
+445 PDPLLDT
-452 FCVAADPAGL
+452 FCVAADSAGL
-462 DPTEGRTVLAKF
+462 DPTEARTLLAKF
-474 GLGGEHVARS
+474 GLGGEHVARA

-494 RAALALLQLRG
+494 RAALALLQQRG

-528 AVEAFDGA
+528 AVDAFGGT
-536 VLLVT
+536 VLLIT

-546 RQGFRGTRELV
+546 WDAFRATRELL
-557 VDSGAVHEV
+557 VDAGSV
-566 R
+566 RERH

>member
-1 MPPHQRAPAGRRLV
+1 M

-20 ARGLG
+20 ARGFG
-25 ASRGA
+25 ATRGA
-30 RTLFAGLDLVVAEG
+30 RTLFDGLDLVVAPG

-61 HALAGE
+61 HALAGD
-67 PDAEMSGTVT
+67 PVAEMTGQLTL
-77 VSPPHATVGFLRQEV
+77 SPPDATVGLLRQEV
-92 ERHDDEE
+92 ERDDDEV
-99 VRDFLHRATGVADAQ
+99 VRDFLHRVTGVADALER
-114 AHMDALALQMA
+114 MNALAEQMA
-125 DSDSAADAYGD
+125 DSDSAAGAYGD

-151 RIPVTAARLGL
+151 RIPVIAARLGL
-162 DVAVLGLPMS
+162 DDTVPDLPMS

-179 ARVTLAAVL
+179 ARVNLGAVL
-188 LSQYEILLLDEPT
+188 LSQYDILLLDEPT

-208 LAVLEDFMRTERRP
+208 LAVLEEFMQAERRP

-235 CVTGIVELDSAQRQI
+235 CVTGIVELDSAQQQI
-250 TVFDGGYESYLAER
+250 AVFDGGYEAYLAER

-271 REAYEEYAGRVGQL
+271 RDAYEEYAGRVDQL
-285 KDRMQ
+285 RDRVQ
-290 TQKTW
+290 TQKSW

-306 SGGKDAEK
+306 TGGKDAER

-326 EKQAAKISQTERA
+326 EKQAAKISQSERA
-339 MERLD
+339 MERLE

-353 QLQMEIATAPR
+353 ELQMEIATAPR

-369 AVLSD
+369 AVLAE

-380 DFALGPVTLQID
+380 DFVLGPVTLQID
-392 SGDRVLISG
+392 AGDRILISG
-401 ANGSGK
+401 SNGSGK
-407 STLLGLLAGDRL
+407 TTLLAAI
-419 PDTGR
+419 TGER
-424 VSTGAGVAA
+424 SVDSGRATVGSGVQP
-433 GRVDQARAEFGG
+433 GTVDQARTEFGG
-445 PGPLLDT
+445 PDPLLDS

-462 DPTEGRTVLAKF
+462 DPTEARTLLAKF
-474 GLGGEHVARS
+474 GLGGEHVARA

-494 RAALALLQLRG
+494 RAALALLQQRG

-528 AVEAFDGA
+528 AVDAFGGT
-536 VLLVT
+536 VLLIT

-546 RQGFRGTRELV
+546 RDAFRATRELL
-557 VDSGAVHEV
+557 VDAGSV
-566 R
+566 RERH

>member
-1 MPPHQRAPAGRRLV
+1 M

>member
-1 MPPHQRAPAGRRLV
+1 M

-30 RTLFAGLDLVVAEG
+30 RTLFDGLDLVVAEG

-67 PDAEMSGTVT
+67 PDAEMSGTIT
-77 VSPPHATVGFLRQEV
+77 VSPPHATVGLLRQEV
-92 ERHDDEE
+92 ERRDDEV
-99 VRDFLHRATGVADAQ
+99 VRDFLHRVTGVADAQ
-114 AHMDALALQMA
+114 EHMDTLAQQMA

-136 ALERWLAL
+136 ALEKWLAL

-162 DVAVLGLPMS
+162 DRTVLTLPMA

-179 ARVTLAAVL
+179 ARVNLSAVL

-208 LAVLEDFMRTERRP
+208 LAVLEEFMRTERRP

-271 REAYEEYAGRVGQL
+271 REAYEEYSGRVGQL

-306 SGGKDAEK
+306 SGGKDAER

-339 MERLD
+339 MDRLD
-344 VVAEPRKEW
+344 VIEEPRKEW
-353 QLQMEIATAPR
+353 ELQMEIATAPR

-369 AVLSD
+369 AVLSE

-380 DFALGPVTLQID
+380 DFVLGPVTVQID
-392 SGDRVLISG
+392 AGDRVLISG
-401 ANGSGK
+401 SNGSGK
-407 STLLGLLAGDRL
+407 STLLGLVAGDRL

-424 VSTGAGVAA
+424 ATTGAGVAA
-433 GRVDQARAEFGG
+433 GRVDQARSEFGG
-445 PGPLLDT
+445 PEPLLDT

-462 DPTEGRTVLAKF
+462 DPTEGRTLLAKF
-474 GLGGEHVARS
+474 GLSGEHVARS

-494 RAALALLQLRG
+494 RAALALLQQRG

-517 LDLPAIEQLEQ
+517 LDLAAIEQLEQ
-528 AVEAFDGA
+528 AVEAFDGT

-546 RQGFRGTRELV
+546 RMGFRVNRELLV
-557 VDSGAVHEV
+557 ESGAVHEV

>member
-1 MPPHQRAPAGRRLV
+1 M

-20 ARGLG
+20 ARGFG
-25 ASRGA
+25 ATRGA
-30 RTLFAGLDLVVAEG
+30 RTLFDGLDLVVAPG

-61 HALAGE
+61 HALAGD
-67 PDAEMSGTVT
+67 PVAEMTGQLTL
-77 VSPPHATVGFLRQEV
+77 SPPDATVGLLRQEV
-92 ERHDDEE
+92 ERDDDEV
-99 VRDFLHRATGVADAQ
+99 VRDFLHRVTGVADAL
-114 AHMDALALQMA
+114 ARMNALAEQMA

-162 DVAVLGLPMS
+162 DDTVPDLPMS

-179 ARVTLAAVL
+179 ARVNLGAVL
-188 LSQYEILLLDEPT
+188 LSQYDILLLDEPT

-208 LAVLEDFMRTERRP
+208 LAVLEEFMQAERRP

-235 CVTGIVELDSAQRQI
+235 CVTGIVELDSAQQQI
-250 TVFDGGYESYLAER
+250 AVFDGGYEAYLAER

-271 REAYEEYAGRVGQL
+271 RDAYEEYAGRVDQL
-285 KDRMQ
+285 KDRVQ
-290 TQKTW
+290 TQKSW

-306 SGGKDAEK
+306 TGGKDAER

-326 EKQAAKISQTERA
+326 EKQAAKISQSERA
-339 MERLD
+339 MERLE

-353 QLQMEIATAPR
+353 ELQMEIATAPR

-369 AVLSD
+369 AVLAE

-380 DFALGPVTLQID
+380 DFVLGPVTLQVD
-392 SGDRVLISG
+392 AGDRILISG
-401 ANGSGK
+401 SNGSGK
-407 STLLGLLAGDRL
+407 TTLLAAI
-419 PDTGR
+419 TGER
-424 VSTGAGVAA
+424 AVDSGRATVGSGVQP
-433 GRVDQARAEFGG
+433 GRVDQARSEFGG
-445 PGPLLDT
+445 PDPLLDT

-462 DPTEGRTVLAKF
+462 DPTEARTLLAKF
-474 GLGGEHVARS
+474 GLGGEHVARG

-494 RAALALLQLRG
+494 RAALALLQQRG

-528 AVEAFDGA
+528 AVDAFGGT
-536 VLLVT
+536 VLLIT

-546 RQGFRGTRELV
+546 RDAFRATRELL
-557 VDSGAVHEV
+557 VDAGSV
-566 R
+566 RERR

>member
-1 MPPHQRAPAGRRLV
+1 M

-20 ARGLG
+20 ARGFG
-25 ASRGA
+25 ATRGA
-30 RTLFAGLDLVVAEG
+30 RTLFDGLDLVVEPG
-44 DVWGLTGPNGAG
+44 DVWGITGPNGAG

-61 HALAGE
+61 HALAGD
-67 PDAEMSGTVT
+67 PVAEMTGQLTL
-77 VSPPHATVGFLRQEV
+77 SPPDATVGLLRQEV
-92 ERHDDEE
+92 ERDDDEV
-99 VRDFLHRATGVADAQ
+99 VRDFLHRVTGVADAL
-114 AHMDALALQMA
+114 ARMNALAEQMA

-162 DVAVLGLPMS
+162 DDTVPDLPMS

-179 ARVTLAAVL
+179 ARVNLGAVL
-188 LSQYEILLLDEPT
+188 LSQYDILLLDEPT

-208 LAVLEDFMRTERRP
+208 LAVLEDFMQAERRP

-235 CVTGIVELDSAQRQI
+235 CVTGIVELDSAQQQI
-250 TVFDGGYESYLAER
+250 AVFDGGYEAYLAER

-271 REAYEEYAGRVGQL
+271 RDAYEEYAGRVDQL
-285 KDRMQ
+285 KDRVQ
-290 TQKTW
+290 TQKSW

-306 SGGKDAEK
+306 TGGKDAER

-326 EKQAAKISQTERA
+326 EKQAAKISQSERA
-339 MERLD
+339 MERLE

-353 QLQMEIATAPR
+353 ELQMEIATAPR

-369 AVLSD
+369 AVLAE

-380 DFALGPVTLQID
+380 DFVLGPVTLQID
-392 SGDRVLISG
+392 AGDRILISG
-401 ANGSGK
+401 SNGSGK
-407 STLLGLLAGDRL
+407 TTLLAAI
-419 PDTGR
+419 TGER
-424 VSTGAGVAA
+424 SVDSGRATVGSGVQP
-433 GRVDQARAEFGG
+433 GTVDQARTEFGG
-445 PGPLLDT
+445 PDPLLDT
-452 FCVAADPAGL
+452 FCVAADSAGL
-462 DPTEGRTVLAKF
+462 DPTEARTLLAKF
-474 GLGGEHVARS
+474 GLGGEHVARA

-494 RAALALLQLRG
+494 RAALALLQQRG

-528 AVEAFDGA
+528 AVDAFGGT
-536 VLLVT
+536 VLLIT

-546 RQGFRGTRELV
+546 RDAFRATRELL
-557 VDSGAVHEV
+557 VDAGSV
-566 R
+566 RERH

>member
-1 MPPHQRAPAGRRLV
+1 M

-20 ARGLG
+20 ARGFG
-25 ASRGA
+25 ATRGA
-30 RTLFAGLDLVVAEG
+30 RTLFDGLDLVVAPG

-61 HALAGE
+61 HALAGD
-67 PDAEMSGTVT
+67 PVAEMTGQLTL
-77 VSPPHATVGFLRQEV
+77 SPPDATVGLLRQEV
-92 ERHDDEE
+92 ERDDDEV
-99 VRDFLHRATGVADAQ
+99 VRDFLHRVTGVADAL
-114 AHMDALALQMA
+114 ARMNALAEQMA

-162 DVAVLGLPMS
+162 DDTVPDLPMS

-179 ARVTLAAVL
+179 ARVNLGAVL
-188 LSQYEILLLDEPT
+188 LSQYDILLLDEPT

-208 LAVLEDFMRTERRP
+208 LAVLEEFMQAERRP

-235 CVTGIVELDSAQRQI
+235 CVTGIVELDSAQQQI
-250 TVFDGGYESYLAER
+250 AVFDGGYEAYLAER

-271 REAYEEYAGRVGQL
+271 RDAYEEYAGRVDQL
-285 KDRMQ
+285 KDRVQ
-290 TQKTW
+290 TQKSW

-306 SGGKDAEK
+306 TGGKDAER

-326 EKQAAKISQTERA
+326 EKQAAKISQSERA
-339 MERLD
+339 MERLE

-353 QLQMEIATAPR
+353 ELQMEIATAPR

-369 AVLSD
+369 AVLAE

-380 DFALGPVTLQID
+380 DFVLGPVTLQID
-392 SGDRVLISG
+392 AGDRILISG
-401 ANGSGK
+401 SNGSGK
-407 STLLGLLAGDRL
+407 TTLLAAI
-419 PDTGR
+419 TGER
-424 VSTGAGVAA
+424 AVDSGRATVGSGVQP
-433 GRVDQARAEFGG
+433 GTVDQARTEFGG
-445 PGPLLDT
+445 PDPLLDT

-462 DPTEGRTVLAKF
+462 DPTEARTLLAKF
-474 GLGGEHVARS
+474 GLGGEHVARA

-494 RAALALLQLRG
+494 RAALALLQQRG

-528 AVEAFDGA
+528 AVDAFGGT
-536 VLLVT
+536 VLLIT

-546 RQGFRGTRELV
+546 RDAFRATRELL
-557 VDSGAVHEV
+557 VDAGSV
-566 R
+566 RERH